1 VSEHLSAKLTG
12 ELLDELEEWL
22 ADGANGVIK
31 TSIDFQK
38 YLLVY
43 GELRRRIVTGDE
55 IDLVPIDFIEAIRR
69 HFGHGSRTMDAM
81 LARARF
87 ALKVWQ
93 EKYGPLNPEQHEYA
107 NQLLVS
113 AVECGIKYAPDEKA
127 KRPMVY
133 TWLDRIVNDERGHE
147 GFMRRRTQ
155 GVRIDMSE
163 FQ

>member
-1 VSEHLSAKLTG
+1 MSETTSILTG
-12 ELLDELEEWL
+12 DILDALEEWL
-22 ADGANGVIK
+22 DDGANGVIK
-31 TSIDFQK
+31 TSQDFK
-38 YLLVY
+38 GAVALFT
-43 GELRRRIVTGDE
+43 ELRRRIVTGDE

-69 HFGHGSRTMDAM
+69 HFGFGARTMDAM

-87 ALKVWQ
+87 ALKVWG

-113 AVECGIKYAPDEKA
+113 AVECGIKYAPDDKA

-133 TWLDRIVNDERGHE
+133 TWLDRIVNDERAHD
-147 GFMRRRTQ
+147 GFIRRRTQ
-155 GVRIDMSE
+155 GVRIDLSE

>member
-1 VSEHLSAKLTG
+1 VSTIKVTG
-12 ELLDELEEWL
+12 EILDDLGDWL
-22 ADGANGVIK
+22 RDGERGVMK
-31 TSIDFQK
+31 TTIDFRVALGL
-38 YLLVY
+38 YE
-43 GELRRRIVTGDE
+43 ELRRRISTNDE
-55 IDLVPIDFIEAIRR
+55 IDLVPIDFIEAVRR
-69 HFGHGSRTMDAM
+69 HFGLGSRTMDAM

-87 ALKVWQ
+87 ALKVWR

-113 AVECGIKYAPDEKA
+113 AVECGIKYAPTEQA
-127 KRPMVY
+127 QRAMVY

-147 GFMRRRTQ
+147 GFLRRRTQ

>member
-1 VSEHLSAKLTG
+1 MSDATAKLTG
-12 ELLDELEEWL
+12 ELLEDLDEFLQ
-22 ADGANGVIK
+22 DGKAGVIK
-31 TSIDFQK
+31 TTKDFACA
-38 YLLVY
+38 LAIFD
-43 GELRRRIVTGDE
+43 EIRARIVTGDE
-55 IDLVPIDFIEAIRR
+55 IDLVPIDFIEAVRR
-69 HFGHGSRTMDAM
+69 HFGFGSRTMNAM

-113 AVECGIKYAPDEKA
+113 AVECGIKYAPDEGA
-127 KRPMVY
+127 RRAMVY

-147 GFMRRRTQ
+147 GFLRRRTP